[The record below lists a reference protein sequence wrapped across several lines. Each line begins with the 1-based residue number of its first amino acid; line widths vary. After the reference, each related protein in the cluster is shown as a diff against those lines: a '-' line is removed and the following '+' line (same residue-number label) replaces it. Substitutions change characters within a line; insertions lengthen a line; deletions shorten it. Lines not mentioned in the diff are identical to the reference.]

1 LVRSWT
7 RWAWR
12 RAWPRKRGRK
22 SSGGDF
28 PTSWENDH
36 LDEVIDCTH
45 GGGTAN
51 GLCCVRDP
59 WAKPATDSISVERN
73 FTEVCV
79 FARPL
84 AELAAPPTMRHHAE
98 TSTTT
103 VADLMLADLRLSH
116 HTLVQQFDRFLLRS
130 GIRCGEAAVLLFAA
144 IDLLL
149 RAMFRG
155 FVPMRISAGQAEKLA
170 WRSSK
175 WKHLGSQLDAL
186 QRRTGMNP
194 KRMRQIASEPLVE
207 ASGSRRHGLDAL
219 TRESQQDL

>member
-1 LVRSWT
+1 L
-7 RWAWR
+7 
-12 RAWPRKRGRK
+12 
-22 SSGGDF
+22 

-45 GGGTAN
+45 RGGTAN
-51 GLCCVRDP
+51 GLCCARDP

-98 TSTTT
+98 TSATT

-116 HTLVQQFDRFLLRS
+116 HTLVQQFDGISLRS
-130 GIRCGEAAVLLFAA
+130 GIRCGEAAVWLFAA

-155 FVPMRISAGQAEKLA
+155 FVPVRISAG
-170 WRSSK
+170 
-175 WKHLGSQLDAL
+175 
-186 QRRTGMNP
+186 
-194 KRMRQIASEPLVE
+194 
-207 ASGSRRHGLDAL
+207 
-219 TRESQQDL
+219 